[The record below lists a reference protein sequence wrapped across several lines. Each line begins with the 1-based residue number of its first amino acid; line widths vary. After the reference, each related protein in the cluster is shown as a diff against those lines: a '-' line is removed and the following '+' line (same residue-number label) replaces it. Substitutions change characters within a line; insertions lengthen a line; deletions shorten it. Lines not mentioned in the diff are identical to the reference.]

1 MRAVRKRPNYSRW
14 LSVLLCVCIILPDLN
29 GFTLAAQI
37 DGQDGLC
44 EHHPAH
50 SADCG
55 FVEAVEGRP
64 CAHVHSEEYGC
75 TEGPLPAS
83 CGLGGDNASRGFGG
97 DNSACGAGGVPG
109 AVR

>member
-44 EHHPAH
+44 EHHRGGRGGT
-50 SADCG
+50 SL
-55 FVEAVEGRP
+55 RP
-64 CAHVHSEEYGC
+64 C
-75 TEGPLPAS
+75 PQ
-83 CGLGGDNASRGFGG
+83 
-97 DNSACGAGGVPG
+97 
-109 AVR
+109 